1 MGTVWADTRT
11 RQGRNAVLTQVMA
24 NNCVHFVTL
33 AKDSPVISEKY
44 AALLSVLKKKF
55 ENRFEGCKKI
65 YQLTFET
72 PFSVGINSLPVNF
85 PMECIELQSDI
96 QLKNLILTL
105 YQIFRGLLLQEGL
118 WKASEASP
126 LLHSHALFMLV
137 LFGSTHICEK
147 YCQEDYTSLHG
158 KSKISSEISDE
169 HLENSLRI
177 ATTATEAAWCIT
189 VTKTRSYIPL
199 VLCFCYSLFKIC
211 FNL

>member
-55 ENRFEGCKKI
+55 ENRFEGCKKM

-85 PMECIELQSDI
+85 PMECIELQSHSTEKSDPDSLPDF
-96 QLKNLILTL
+96 QRPSLARRPLK
-105 YQIFRGLLLQEGL
+105 GL
-118 WKASEASP
+118 
-126 LLHSHALFMLV
+126 
-137 LFGSTHICEK
+137 
-147 YCQEDYTSLHG
+147 
-158 KSKISSEISDE
+158 
-169 HLENSLRI
+169 
-177 ATTATEAAWCIT
+177 
-189 VTKTRSYIPL
+189 
-199 VLCFCYSLFKIC
+199 
-211 FNL
+211 